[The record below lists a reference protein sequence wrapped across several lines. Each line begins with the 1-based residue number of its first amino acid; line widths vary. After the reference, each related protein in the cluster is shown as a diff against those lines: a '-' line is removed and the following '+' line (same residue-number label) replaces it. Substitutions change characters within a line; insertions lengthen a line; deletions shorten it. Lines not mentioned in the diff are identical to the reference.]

1 MRVPRLCS
9 AAVAAVA
16 FLSGPVACADNKAV
30 AEVHYVALGDSYA
43 SGTGAGAYEAGACK
57 RSANAYP
64 QLWTA
69 RQTVASF
76 KFMACSG
83 ARTTGVLANQ
93 LGALS
98 AATTLVTVTAGG
110 NDAGF
115 GRVMEACVL
124 RSESDCAKAVSAA
137 EEYMET
143 TLPDR
148 LDTLYRAIRG
158 KAPKA
163 RVVVLGYP
171 RLYKIVD
178 NCAGMSRSKRTA
190 LNRGADSLVTTV
202 AAAASR
208 ARFVFSDVRD
218 EFAGHELCSG
228 HRWLQAVTIPLA
240 DSYHP
245 TARGHLLGYLP
256 ALDSADPR
264 VKA

>member
-1 MRVPRLCS
+1 MRAPRFCS
-9 AAVAAVA
+9 AAVATVA
-16 FLSGPVACADNKAV
+16 FLSGSVACADSTAR

-43 SGTGAGAYEAGACK
+43 SGTGAGSYDSGGCK

-64 QLWTA
+64 RLWAA
-69 RQTVASF
+69 RQTLTSF
-76 KFMACSG
+76 KFVACSG
-83 ARTTGVLANQ
+83 ARTTGVLTGQ
-93 LGALS
+93 LGALDG
-98 AATTLVTVTAGG
+98 ATTLVTVTAGG

-115 GRVMEACVL
+115 ARVMETCVL
-124 RSESDCAKAVSAA
+124 RSSGDCRKAVSDA
-137 EEYMET
+137 EEYMAT

-148 LDTLYRAIRG
+148 LDALYRAIRG
-158 KAPKA
+158 KAPTA

-178 NCAGMSRSKRTA
+178 NCAGMSRSKRVA
-190 LNRGADSLVTTV
+190 LNRGADSLVATV

-228 HRWLQAVTIPLA
+228 HGWLRSVSIPIA

-245 TARGHLLGYLP
+245 TARGHRLGYLP
-256 ALDSADPR
+256 ALDSAGTR
-264 VKA
+264 VER